1 MAKDS
6 WNWRKDDP
14 LTWDTEN
21 PLKDLMGKINEERA
35 GAAKQNKWADFLSNE
50 DGATDETLEVT
61 EDIEDLTSLSEI
73 DPDAP
78 TLANMTLACLT
89 QPKRGVINYSGGK
102 YAESARINAQINIS
116 KAQKFMVSND
126 LIPDIMEA
134 SLKEPKRLLDMLFRA
149 VPCFDNMW
157 IEWNELARTHARKK
171 SMDEWFKRKGYKEK
185 FKVSKGGAAYNK
197 VGYHIMRVNDHFLF
211 TKHATAWMGDHVS
224 IYPIGF
230 YLSNEGTFDQPVAE
244 STTPQLD
251 YMTDLTSMRS
261 SQVVS
266 CTEMLAPWYVDQ
278 HGTNK
283 EQARYLEEI
292 FNRTAMAQTN
302 GMAMVVHKD
311 RWQMGWD
318 IRDMAQIESTCLRKM
333 TGDLRFLIPLLSILN
348 YDLVVFENKVP
359 KKKIDHIKFGK
370 KVPKNEY
377 KLIDVQLPKPRGKN
391 VYEQMFTGQGSPK
404 RQHEVRGHWRAV
416 ERDRFGNVVKRTW
429 IPPHTRGN
437 ADLGVI
443 IHDYNLKKKRG

>member
-1 MAKDS
+1 MAE
-6 WNWRKDDP
+6 DP
-14 LTWDTEN
+14 LKEMMDKIKKQRDTFKHSGAE
-21 PLKDLMGKINEERA
+21 LMSLEQGGHIEE
-35 GAAKQNKWADFLSNE
+35 
-50 DGATDETLEVT
+50 TTL
-61 EDIEDLTSLSEI
+61 DIEDLTSLSEI

-78 TLANMTLACLT
+78 TLANSTLAWLT
-89 QPKRGVINYSGGK
+89 QPKRGVNNYSGGK

-251 YMTDLTSMRS
+251 YLTDLTSMRS

-266 CTEMLAPWYVDQ
+266 CTEMLAPWYVEQ

>member
-1 MAKDS
+1 MAE
-6 WNWRKDDP
+6 DP
-14 LTWDTEN
+14 LKEM
-21 PLKDLMGKINEERA
+21 MGKINKQRSDLSKQDKWSDLFSIEQSGGDER
-35 GAAKQNKWADFLSNE
+35 GFSHYKNLLTGE
-50 DGATDETLEVT
+50 DIEAT

-78 TLANMTLACLT
+78 TLANSTLACLT
-89 QPKRGVINYSGGK
+89 QPKRGVNNYSGGK

-126 LIPDIMEA
+126 LIPDVMEA

-157 IEWNELARTHARKK
+157 IEWNELARTHARKR
-171 SMDEWFKRKGYKEK
+171 SMDEWFERKGYKEK
-185 FKVSKGGAAYNK
+185 FKTSKGGDPNHK
-197 VGYHIMRVNDHFLF
+197 VGYHIMRVNDQFLF
-211 TKHATAWMGDHVS
+211 TKHATALDDRVT

-244 STTPQLD
+244 STTPELN
-251 YMTDLTSMRS
+251 YMTDLTQMRS
-261 SQVVS
+261 SQILS
-266 CTEMLAPWYVDQ
+266 CTEMLAPWYVEH
-278 HGTNK
+278 HGKNK

-292 FNRTAMAQTN
+292 FNRTAVAQTN

-318 IRDMAQIESTCLRKM
+318 IRDMAQMESDNLRKM

-359 KKKIDHIKFGK
+359 KKKIDHIKLGK

>member
-1 MAKDS
+1 MAE
-6 WNWRKDDP
+6 DP
-14 LTWDTEN
+14 LKE
-21 PLKDLMGKINEERA
+21 LMDKIKKQRDPVKHSGAELMSLEQGGHIEE
-35 GAAKQNKWADFLSNE
+35 
-50 DGATDETLEVT
+50 TTL
-61 EDIEDLTSLSEI
+61 DIEDLTSLSEI

-78 TLANMTLACLT
+78 TLANSTLASLT
-89 QPKRGVINYSGGK
+89 QPKRGIKCYDLDYKGGK
-102 YAESARINAQINIS
+102 YAESARINTQINIS

-126 LIPDIMEA
+126 LMPDIVEA
-134 SLKEPKRLLDMLFRA
+134 SFKEPKRLLDMLFRA

-171 SMDEWFKRKGYKEK
+171 CFDEWLKRRGVDQKYE
-185 FKVSKGGAAYNK
+185 VAKGGNPTHK

-244 STTPQLD
+244 STTPELN
-251 YMTDLTSMRS
+251 YMTDLTQMRS
-261 SQVVS
+261 SQILS
-266 CTEMLAPWYVDQ
+266 CTEMLAPWYVEQ

-292 FNRTAMAQTN
+292 FNRTAVAQTN
-302 GMAMVVHKD
+302 SMAMLVHKD
-311 RWQMGWD
+311 RWEMGWD
-318 IRDMAQIESTCLRKM
+318 IREMAHMESTCLRRM